1 MSELFIGGEYSLEA
15 YKKLLTVVIR
25 LEGRWELGGWVSE
38 VGEKNST
45 NYCFILSDLGIHM
58 NMVYNSVHEFLSSL

>member
-1 MSELFIGGEYSLEA
+1 MFVGQEYSLEA

-38 VGEKNST
+38 MGEKNSD
-45 NYCFILSDLGIHM
+45 YHFRLYIIHM
-58 NMVYNSVHEFLSSL
+58 HMVYNSVHEFLSGL

>member
-1 MSELFIGGEYSLEA
+1 MTELFVGGEYSLEA

-45 NYCFILSDLGIHM
+45 DYHVILSDLGTHM
-58 NMVYNSVHEFLSSL
+58 NMVYNSVNEFLSAL

>member
-1 MSELFIGGEYSLEA
+1 M
-15 YKKLLTVVIR
+15 VIR

-45 NYCFILSDLGIHM
+45 DYHFILSDLGTHM
-58 NMVYNSVHEFLSSL
+58 NMVYNSVNEFLSAL